1 MKKLL
6 FIFAV
11 LFFAATGCG
20 DGDVQRV
27 TSVENGETGETQKEN
42 DSDLLSDD
50 ESGNEQVTGD
60 SDSVT
65 SDDSDPDG
73 NTETLEDKDPVND
86 NDPTDEPKPD
96 NDNDPA
102 NDNDPTDDPKP
113 DNDSN
118 PVNDTDPTDDPEP
131 DDDNEP
137 VEDNDPTDEPKPDN
151 DNNPVNDTDPTDDP
165 TDDTDSGCCP
175 AGTSLQNGVCEYD
188 NCGQYAYYMNFQSKN
203 GQFVFKED
211 PATSCYADKN
221 TAGEKVPCCCGKE
234 IYKFKS
240 GNVQATYDT
249 LIYATSLNNGVVAT
263 TGEWTCPL
271 PVQCE

>member
-20 DGDVQRV
+20 DGAIQRV

-60 SDSVT
+60 IDSVT

-96 NDNDPA
+96 NDN
-102 NDNDPTDDPKP
+102 
-113 DNDSN
+113 
-118 PVNDTDPTDDPEP
+118 DPTDDPEP

-188 NCGQYAYYMNFQSKN
+188 DCGQYAYYMDFKSKN
-203 GQFVFKED
+203 NQLIFKED
-211 PATSCYADKN
+211 PATSCYADKS
-221 TAGEKVPCCCGKE
+221 TSGEKIPCCCSKE

-240 GNVQATYDT
+240 GNVQATYDP
-249 LIYATSLNNGVVAT
+249 LIYATSFDNYGGIAT
-263 TGEWTCPL
+263 TGEWTCSL